1 MQDRYVGDV
10 GDFGKYGLLRALAPD
25 LALGVVW
32 YLVPNESH
40 NADGKHISY
49 LRPSRKNSVR
59 FRNCSPRLYDALA
72 EIVEEENRSVESIQ
86 KRGVLP
92 EGSVFYAD
100 RLTYA
105 GLPPI
110 GPSARDTRL
119 NHRKRW
125 VEQALHMTRDTDI
138 VFLDPDN
145 GLECKTEPHHSKGPK
160 YVYFDEVQPHLNRGQ
175 SVVIYHHLDRSFSA
189 GVQIE
194 LQFAR
199 LRDRLGGC
207 QQMSALHYHRG
218 SARAFFVIPAPA
230 HEALLNDRIHR
241 FIDGPWSQHFDYVC
255 APS

>member
-10 GDFGKYGLLRALAPD
+10 GDFGKYGLLRALALD
-25 LALGVVW
+25 LSLGVVW
-32 YLVPNESH
+32 YLVPNETH

-49 LRPSRKNSVR
+49 LWPSRKNSIR
-59 FRNCSPRLYDALA
+59 FRDCDPHLYDALA
-72 EIVEEENRSVESIQ
+72 GIIDAGERSVESIQ
-86 KRGVLP
+86 KRGVLS
-92 EGSVFYAD
+92 GSTVFHED

-105 GLPPI
+105 DLSPF

-125 VEQALHMTRDTDI
+125 VEQALHVTRDTHI

-145 GLECKTEPHHSKGPK
+145 GLEYRTERHHTKGPK
-160 YVYFDEVQPHLNRGQ
+160 YVYFDEVQPYLNRGQ
-175 SVVIYHHLDRSFSA
+175 SVVIYHHLDRSISA

-199 LRDRLGGC
+199 LRDRLGGH

-218 SARAFFVIPAPA
+218 SA
-230 HEALLNDRIHR
+230 
-241 FIDGPWSQHFDYVC
+241 
-255 APS
+255 